1 MTHLVFIK
9 HKLLHW
15 AVSESGVGFAGSHPT
30 CRHGSC
36 KNKVG
41 GAAAQL
47 LSLMVTAVDVNAVQS
62 KRPEVRDDSSLL
74 VIYSALKER
83 VFCLELFWVC
93 DIIGV
98 RHCAVPA
105 SAGHGG
111 VGDLCD
117 VSPLPFRSAR
127 KRETWLVS
135 ASTSFVPSMTW
146 VRVMERKENI
156 LTLDERSY
164 SAPLDKNQQIIWG
177 FPSSLFILLSLLCRI
192 GTQTAP
198 WLPEWLLHCI

>member
-1 MTHLVFIK
+1 MTDSVFIK

-15 AVSESGVGFAGSHPT
+15 AVSESGEGFAGSHPT

-47 LSLMVTAVDVNAVQS
+47 LSLVVTAVDVNAVQS
-62 KRPEVRDDSSLL
+62 ERPQVGDYSSLL
-74 VIYSALKER
+74 VIHSALKER

-98 RHCAVPA
+98 HHCGVPA

-127 KRETWLVS
+127 KRKNLAWECRYLFCPFYDLGES
-135 ASTSFVPSMTW
+135 NGKK
-146 VRVMERKENI
+146 RKN
-156 LTLDERSY
+156 
-164 SAPLDKNQQIIWG
+164 PKFG
-177 FPSSLFILLSLLCRI
+177 
-192 GTQTAP
+192 
-198 WLPEWLLHCI
+198 